1 MPVGVNQVPKWY
13 HFYLATQVSKWYHN
27 GIKGTL
33 KMNRGDKSLNSNYK
47 NFVKAKAIE
56 AENRKRWLKLNPNLN
71 DNSGVY
77 ILRRVDEDGFKFGYA
92 GQAKHILT
100 RLCQHSAG
108 HQQHID
114 LSLKKHGLYSENN
127 PYGWTVIC
135 ENFSEASLDR
145 AEQFYIKW
153 LADQG
158 YQLRNKT
165 GGSQGAGKKQIDE
178 YRPAKGYY
186 DGLKQGKKS
195 LARELSYIIDTH
207 LQVSLKP
214 EKQNNKVSIRA
225 FERFQNLIDE
235 KTYE

>member
-1 MPVGVNQVPKWY
+1 M
-13 HFYLATQVSKWYHN
+13 
-27 GIKGTL
+27 
-33 KMNRGDKSLNSNYK
+33 SNYK

-145 AEQFYIKW
+145 AEQFYIRW

-178 YRPAKGYY
+178 YRPVKGYY

-195 LARELSYIIDTH
+195 LARELSHIIDTH

-225 FERFQNLIDE
+225 FEKFQNLIDE
-235 KTYE
+235 KTYEKES

>member
-1 MPVGVNQVPKWY
+1 
-13 HFYLATQVSKWYHN
+13 
-27 GIKGTL
+27 
-33 KMNRGDKSLNSNYK
+33 MNRGDKSLNSNYK

-127 PYGWTVIC
+127 PYGWKVNC
-135 ENFSEASLDR
+135 ENFSEVNLDK

-165 GGSQGAGKKQIDE
+165 GGSQGVGKKQIDE

>member
-1 MPVGVNQVPKWY
+1 
-13 HFYLATQVSKWYHN
+13 
-27 GIKGTL
+27 
-33 KMNRGDKSLNSNYK
+33 MNRGDKSLNSNYK

-235 KTYE
+235 KTYEKES

>member
-1 MPVGVNQVPKWY
+1 M
-13 HFYLATQVSKWYHN
+13 HR
-27 GIKGTL
+27 I
-33 KMNRGDKSLNSNYK
+33 MNRGDKSLNSNYK

-56 AENRKRWLKLNPNLN
+56 AENRKRWLKVDPHLN
-71 DNSGVY
+71 DNPGIY
-77 ILRRVDEDGFKFGYA
+77 ILTRIDEDGFKFGYA
-92 GQAKHILT
+92 GQAKKLIT

-114 LSLKKHGLYSENN
+114 LSLKKHGLYSEKN
-127 PYGWTVIC
+127 PYGWRVVHTNC
-135 ENFSEASLDR
+135 PESELDEK
-145 AEQFYIKW
+145 EQYYIKW

-165 GGSQGAGKKQIDE
+165 GGSQGKGKKQINE

-195 LARELSYIIDTH
+195 LARELSHIIDTH

-214 EKQNNKVSIRA
+214 EKQGNKVSIRA
-225 FERFQNLIDE
+225 FEKFQKLIDE

>member
-1 MPVGVNQVPKWY
+1 
-13 HFYLATQVSKWYHN
+13 
-27 GIKGTL
+27 
-33 KMNRGDKSLNSNYK
+33 LNSNYK

-127 PYGWTVIC
+127 PYGWKVNC
-135 ENFSEASLDR
+135 ENFSEVNLDK

-165 GGSQGAGKKQIDE
+165 GGSQGVGKKQIDE

-214 EKQNNKVSIRA
+214 EKQSNKVSIRA
-225 FERFQNLIDE
+225 LERFQNLIDE

>member
-1 MPVGVNQVPKWY
+1 
-13 HFYLATQVSKWYHN
+13 
-27 GIKGTL
+27 
-33 KMNRGDKSLNSNYK
+33 MNRGDKFLSNYK

-145 AEQFYIKW
+145 AEQFYIRW

-178 YRPAKGYY
+178 YRPVKGYY

-195 LARELSYIIDTH
+195 LARELSHIIDTH

-225 FERFQNLIDE
+225 FEKFQNLIDE

>member
-1 MPVGVNQVPKWY
+1 
-13 HFYLATQVSKWYHN
+13 
-27 GIKGTL
+27 
-33 KMNRGDKSLNSNYK
+33 MNRGDKSLNSNYK